1 MDYGESKDFSRA
13 LEAAYRL
20 LAYKQRSR
28 KELISRLQRKGFPEE
43 VIEEVARKL
52 ETQKYLDDEA
62 YGQTLARS
70 LIQRK
75 FLGRDAV
82 RADLLKKGLDV
93 EVVKK
98 ITEESYIELDEG
110 DLAIQALEKKW
121 KTLKGRPL
129 DVAKRRASD
138 YLRRKGF
145 PWSVIRKVLVDKIEI

>member
-1 MDYGESKDFSRA
+1 MDHGKSEDFSRA

-43 VIEEVARKL
+43 IIEEVARKL

-62 YGQTLARS
+62 YGHTLARS

-75 FLGRDAV
+75 FLGRGAV
-82 RADLLKKGLDV
+82 RAELLKKGLDI

-129 DVAKRRASD
+129 EVAKRRASD

-145 PWSVIRKVLVDKIEI
+145 SLSVIRKILVDKFEI

>member
-43 VIEEVARKL
+43 IIEGVARKL

-82 RADLLKKGLDV
+82 RAELLKRGLDV

-110 DLAIQALEKKW
+110 DLATQALEKKW

-129 DVAKRRASD
+129 EVAKRRASD